1 MEYIRSN
8 ETLNIVSY
16 ITLLSAVVNQ
26 KKENIQL

>member
-16 ITLLSAVVNQ
+16 ITVPSAVVNQ